1 MDWSRPPAVAG
12 MFYPDQEASLRSDVE
27 ELLEAAAH
35 ADEGPG
41 TAIGP
46 VAGTHERPKALIA
59 PHAGYVYSGPVAA
72 SAYVRLASLRGSI
85 HRVVLLGPA
94 HRYPLRG
101 LAASRAIAF
110 ETPLGSV
117 PVDREGVR
125 AALELGQVLLLDE
138 AHEGEHSLEVHL
150 PFLQVVL
157 GDFTLVPLV
166 VGEASPEEVAEV
178 LEVLWGG
185 SETLIV
191 VSSDLSHFL
200 PYSQANELDALTARS
215 IQELRPE
222 EIGHD
227 QACGRMPLGGL
238 LLRARE
244 EGLSV
249 ECVDLRNSGD
259 TAGPRNQVVGYGSF
273 LFS

>member
-27 ELLEAAAH
+27 EFLKAAAQ
-35 ADEGPG
+35 AGEDFG
-41 TAIGP
+41 TGMDP
-46 VAGTHERPKALIA
+46 VAGTQGRPKALIV

-101 LAASRAIAF
+101 LAASSAIAF

-117 PVDREGVR
+117 PVDGEGVR

-166 VGEASPEEVAEV
+166 VGEASPEEVADV
-178 LEVLWGG
+178 LKVLWGG

-191 VSSDLSHFL
+191 VSSDLSHYL
-200 PYSQANELDALTARS
+200 PYSQAKELDALTARA

-222 EIGHD
+222 EIRHD
-227 QACGRMPLGGL
+227 HACGRMPMGGL
-238 LLRARE
+238 LIRARE

-249 ECVDLRNSGD
+249 DCVDLRNSGD